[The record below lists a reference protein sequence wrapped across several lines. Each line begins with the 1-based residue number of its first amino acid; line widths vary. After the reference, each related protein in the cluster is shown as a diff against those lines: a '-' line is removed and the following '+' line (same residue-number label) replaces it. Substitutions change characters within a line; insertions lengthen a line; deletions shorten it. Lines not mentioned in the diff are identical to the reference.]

1 MLFTLSKKNNMQIL
15 RKYLKR
21 LSNLRLIMLT
31 LGENLHYNF
40 RVMLMNSLTER
51 ENDLINES

>member
-1 MLFTLSKKNNMQIL
+1 MLFTLSKKNNMQNL